1 MEHRT
6 REHLAIALVATTLLS
21 GCSWT
26 GEISRDF
33 YVPDTRPANEKQN
46 VVLGLMAQKTPKQV
60 RYGQSVDYRLSI
72 KNYIYALQ
80 SELQQHFKEVRL
92 IKNAKEC
99 PQCNMF
105 AASLA
110 GVSIN
115 QNEESYKAYL
125 QCDFYLP
132 NGRMLTR
139 VGSVSEGDASPSAGL
154 SRKTTINGMM
164 LGAMAASTISDY
176 GEMITEVSENAI
188 SEVVSD
194 VGAKIRVDP
203 FLRASPTVAV
213 ASSGS
218 MVAKSSGIE
227 PVQKS
232 RLAHSK
238 YQKYINAT
246 LVIMTPSAF
255 GSAFAIDKKGTLI
268 TNAHV
273 VGDWGVV
280 KVKYADGAVVT
291 GLVQKVDK
299 KRDLAVVKINKETLE
314 YLKLGEEKDFA
325 IGDRVIAIGAPIDL
339 GLQNTITVG
348 VISQSRAFER
358 ARYIQTDANINSGN
372 SGGALIS
379 ERTGTVVGVN
389 TWGITEKS
397 DGSRVTGL
405 NFAVSVDEVRDFLAG
420 K

>member
-1 MEHRT
+1 MKY
-6 REHLAIALVATTLLS
+6 LAIALAAAALLS

-46 VVLGLMAQKTPKQV
+46 AVVGLMAQKAPKQV

-99 PQCNMF
+99 PQCNLF

-139 VGSVSEGDASPSAGL
+139 VGSVSEGDASPSASL

-164 LGAMAASTISDY
+164 LGAIAASTISDY

-203 FLRASPTVAV
+203 FLRATPVIVAGGPSDSMTVSAR
-213 ASSGS
+213 S
-218 MVAKSSGIE
+218 K
-227 PVQKS
+227 PVQQS

-246 LVIMTPSAF
+246 LVIVTPGGH
-255 GSAFAIDKKGTLI
+255 GSAFAINQNGTLL

-273 VGDWGVV
+273 VDDWGIV
-280 KVKYADGAVVT
+280 KVLYADGTAVDGIV
-291 GLVQKVDK
+291 KRVDK
-299 KRDLAVVKINKETLE
+299 NRDLAIVKINKPTLE
-314 YLKLGEEKDFA
+314 YLKLGSERDFA
-325 IGDRVIAIGAPIDL
+325 IGDKVIAVGAPKEF
-339 GLQNTITVG
+339 QNTVTAGIV
-348 VISQSRAFER
+348 SQSRIHNQT
-358 ARYIQTDANINSGN
+358 RYIQTDADINPGN
-372 SGGALIS
+372 SGGALIC

-389 TWGITEKS
+389 TWGRRGT
-397 DGSRVTGL
+397 TGL
-405 NFAVSVDEVRDFLAG
+405 NFAVAVDEVKDFLAG

>member
-1 MEHRT
+1 MKYF
-6 REHLAIALVATTLLS
+6 AIALAAVTLLS

-46 VVLGLMAQKTPKQV
+46 AVVGLMVQKAPKQV

-92 IKNAKEC
+92 IKNAKDC
-99 PQCNMF
+99 PQCNLF

-125 QCDFYLP
+125 QSDFYLP

-139 VGSVSEGDASPSAGL
+139 IGSVSEGDASPSASL
-154 SRKTTINGMM
+154 SRKTAINGMM

-194 VGAKIRVDP
+194 VGAKIRLDP
-203 FLRASPTVAV
+203 LLSSAPVAV
-213 ASSGS
+213 VATGS
-218 MVAKSSGIE
+218 EITPTKPAERVDMPK
-227 PVQKS
+227 QQS
-232 RLAHSK
+232 RLGHSR

-246 LVIMTPSAF
+246 LVVFTPNAQ
-255 GSAFAIDKKGTLI
+255 GSAFAISKNGELI

-280 KVKYADGAVVT
+280 KVMYADGAEVA
-291 GLVQKVDK
+291 GLVKKIDK
-299 KRDLAVVKINKETLE
+299 KRDLALIKIDKETLE
-314 YLKLGEEKDFA
+314 YLKLGSEKDFA
-325 IGDRVIAIGAPIDL
+325 VGDRVVAVGAPK
-339 GLQNTITVG
+339 GLQSTLTVG
-348 VISQSRAFER
+348 VISQSRVFPR
-358 ARYIQTDANINSGN
+358 ARCIQTDANINPGN

-389 TWGITEKS
+389 TWGITENA
-397 DGSRVTGL
+397 DGSRITGL

>member
-1 MEHRT
+1 MKY
-6 REHLAIALVATTLLS
+6 LAIALAAAALLS

-46 VVLGLMAQKTPKQV
+46 AVVGLMAQKAPKQV
-60 RYGQSVDYRLSI
+60 RYGLSVDYRLSI

-99 PQCNMF
+99 PQCNLF

-139 VGSVSEGDASPSAGL
+139 VGSVSEGDASPSASL

-164 LGAMAASTISDY
+164 LGAIAASTISDY

-203 FLRASPTVAV
+203 FLRATPVIVAGVPSDSMTVSAR
-213 ASSGS
+213 S
-218 MVAKSSGIE
+218 K
-227 PVQKS
+227 PVQQS

-246 LVIMTPSAF
+246 LVIVTPGGH
-255 GSAFAIDKKGTLI
+255 GSAFAINQNGTLL

-273 VGDWGVV
+273 VDDWGIV
-280 KVKYADGAVVT
+280 KVLYADGTAVDGIV
-291 GLVQKVDK
+291 KRVDK
-299 KRDLAVVKINKETLE
+299 NRDLAIVKINKPTLE
-314 YLKLGEEKDFA
+314 YLKLGSERDFA
-325 IGDRVIAIGAPIDL
+325 IGDKVIAVGAPKEF
-339 GLQNTITVG
+339 QNTVTAGIV
-348 VISQSRAFER
+348 SQSRIHNQT
-358 ARYIQTDANINSGN
+358 RYIQTDADINPGN
-372 SGGALIS
+372 SGGALIC

-389 TWGITEKS
+389 TWGRRGT
-397 DGSRVTGL
+397 TGL
-405 NFAVSVDEVRDFLAG
+405 NFAVAVDEVKDFLAG

>member
-1 MEHRT
+1 MKY
-6 REHLAIALVATTLLS
+6 LAIALAAAALLS

-46 VVLGLMAQKTPKQV
+46 AVVGLMAQKAPKQV

-99 PQCNMF
+99 PQCNLF

-139 VGSVSEGDASPSAGL
+139 VGSVSEGDASPSASL

-164 LGAMAASTISDY
+164 LGAIAASTISDY

-203 FLRASPTVAV
+203 FLRATPVIVAGAPSDSMTVSAR
-213 ASSGS
+213 S
-218 MVAKSSGIE
+218 K
-227 PVQKS
+227 PVQQS

-246 LVIMTPSAF
+246 LVIVTPGGH
-255 GSAFAIDKKGTLI
+255 GSAFAINQNGTLL

-273 VGDWGVV
+273 VDDWGIV
-280 KVKYADGAVVT
+280 KVLYADGTAVDGIV
-291 GLVQKVDK
+291 KRVDK
-299 KRDLAVVKINKETLE
+299 NRDLAIVKINKPTLE
-314 YLKLGEEKDFA
+314 YLKLGSERDFA
-325 IGDRVIAIGAPIDL
+325 IGDKVIAVGAPKEF
-339 GLQNTITVG
+339 QNTVTAGIV
-348 VISQSRAFER
+348 SQSRIHNQT
-358 ARYIQTDANINSGN
+358 RYIQTDADINPGN
-372 SGGALIS
+372 SGGALIC

-389 TWGITEKS
+389 TWGRRGT
-397 DGSRVTGL
+397 TGL
-405 NFAVSVDEVRDFLAG
+405 NFAVAVDEVKDFLAG

>member
-1 MEHRT
+1 MKY
-6 REHLAIALVATTLLS
+6 LAIALAAAALLS

-46 VVLGLMAQKTPKQV
+46 AVVGLMAQKAPKQV

-99 PQCNMF
+99 PQCNLF

-139 VGSVSEGDASPSAGL
+139 VGSVSEGDASPSASL
-154 SRKTTINGMM
+154 SRKTTINGLM
-164 LGAMAASTISDY
+164 LGAIAASTISDY

-203 FLRASPTVAV
+203 FLRATPVIVAGVPSDSMTVSAR
-213 ASSGS
+213 S
-218 MVAKSSGIE
+218 K
-227 PVQKS
+227 PVQQS

-246 LVIMTPSAF
+246 LVIVTPGGH
-255 GSAFAIDKKGTLI
+255 GSAFAINQNGTLL

-273 VGDWGVV
+273 VDDWGIV
-280 KVKYADGAVVT
+280 KVLYADGTAVDGIV
-291 GLVQKVDK
+291 KRVDK
-299 KRDLAVVKINKETLE
+299 NRDLAIVKINKPTLE
-314 YLKLGEEKDFA
+314 YLKLGSERDFA
-325 IGDRVIAIGAPIDL
+325 IGDKVIAVGAPKEF
-339 GLQNTITVG
+339 QNTVTAGI
-348 VISQSRAFER
+348 ISQSRIHNQT
-358 ARYIQTDANINSGN
+358 RYIQTDADINPGN
-372 SGGALIS
+372 SGGALIC

-389 TWGITEKS
+389 TWGRRGT
-397 DGSRVTGL
+397 TGL
-405 NFAVSVDEVRDFLAG
+405 NFAVAVDEAKDFLEG

>member
-1 MEHRT
+1 MKY
-6 REHLAIALVATTLLS
+6 LAIALAAAALLS

-46 VVLGLMAQKTPKQV
+46 AVVGLMAQKAPKQV

-99 PQCNMF
+99 PQCNLF

-139 VGSVSEGDASPSAGL
+139 VGSVSEGDASPSASL

-164 LGAMAASTISDY
+164 LGAIAASTISDY

-203 FLRASPTVAV
+203 FLRATPVIVAGVPSDSMTVSAR
-213 ASSGS
+213 S
-218 MVAKSSGIE
+218 KT
-227 PVQKS
+227 VQQS

-246 LVIMTPSAF
+246 LVIVTPGGH
-255 GSAFAIDKKGTLI
+255 GSAFAINQNGTLL

-273 VGDWGVV
+273 VDDWGIV
-280 KVKYADGAVVT
+280 KVLYADGTAVDGIV
-291 GLVQKVDK
+291 KRVDK
-299 KRDLAVVKINKETLE
+299 NRDLAIVKINKPTLE
-314 YLKLGEEKDFA
+314 YLKLGSERDFA
-325 IGDRVIAIGAPIDL
+325 IGDKVIAVGAPKEF
-339 GLQNTITVG
+339 QNTVTAGIV
-348 VISQSRAFER
+348 SQSRIHNQT
-358 ARYIQTDANINSGN
+358 RYIQTDADINPGN
-372 SGGALIS
+372 SGGALIC

-389 TWGITEKS
+389 TWGRRGT
-397 DGSRVTGL
+397 TGL
-405 NFAVSVDEVRDFLAG
+405 NFAVAVDEVKDFLAG

>member
-1 MEHRT
+1 MKY
-6 REHLAIALVATTLLS
+6 LAIALAAAALLS

-46 VVLGLMAQKTPKQV
+46 AVVGLMAQKAPKQV

-99 PQCNMF
+99 PQCNLF

-139 VGSVSEGDASPSAGL
+139 VGSVSEGDASPSASL

-164 LGAMAASTISDY
+164 LGAIAASTISDY

-203 FLRASPTVAV
+203 FLRATPVIVAGVPSDSMTVSAR
-213 ASSGS
+213 S
-218 MVAKSSGIE
+218 K
-227 PVQKS
+227 PVQQS

-246 LVIMTPSAF
+246 LVIVTPGGH
-255 GSAFAIDKKGTLI
+255 GSAFAINQNGTLL

-273 VGDWGVV
+273 VDDWGIV
-280 KVKYADGAVVT
+280 KVLYADGTAVDGIV
-291 GLVQKVDK
+291 KRVDK
-299 KRDLAVVKINKETLE
+299 NRDLASVKINKPTLE
-314 YLKLGEEKDFA
+314 YLKLGSERDFA
-325 IGDRVIAIGAPIDL
+325 IGDKVIAVGAPKEF
-339 GLQNTITVG
+339 QNTVTAGIV
-348 VISQSRAFER
+348 SQSRIHNQT
-358 ARYIQTDANINSGN
+358 RYIQTDADINPGN
-372 SGGALIS
+372 SGGALIC

-389 TWGITEKS
+389 TWGRRGT
-397 DGSRVTGL
+397 TGL
-405 NFAVSVDEVRDFLAG
+405 NFAVAVDEVKDFLAG

>member
-1 MEHRT
+1 MKY
-6 REHLAIALVATTLLS
+6 LAIALAAAALLS

-46 VVLGLMAQKTPKQV
+46 AVVGLMAQKAPKQV

-99 PQCNMF
+99 PQCNLF

-139 VGSVSEGDASPSAGL
+139 VGSVSEGDASPSASL

-164 LGAMAASTISDY
+164 LGAIAASTISDY

-203 FLRASPTVAV
+203 FLRATPVIVAGVPSDSMTVSAR
-213 ASSGS
+213 S
-218 MVAKSSGIE
+218 K
-227 PVQKS
+227 PVQQS

-246 LVIMTPSAF
+246 LVIVTPGGH
-255 GSAFAIDKKGTLI
+255 GSAFAINQNGTLL

-273 VGDWGVV
+273 VDDWGIV
-280 KVKYADGAVVT
+280 KVLYADGTAVDGIV
-291 GLVQKVDK
+291 KRVDK
-299 KRDLAVVKINKETLE
+299 NRDLAIVKINKPTLE
-314 YLKLGEEKDFA
+314 YLKLGSERDFA
-325 IGDRVIAIGAPIDL
+325 IGDKVIAVGAPKEF
-339 GLQNTITVG
+339 QNTVTAGIV
-348 VISQSRAFER
+348 SQSRIHNQT
-358 ARYIQTDANINSGN
+358 RYIQTDADINPGN
-372 SGGALIS
+372 SGGALIC

-389 TWGITEKS
+389 TWGRRGT
-397 DGSRVTGL
+397 TGL
-405 NFAVSVDEVRDFLAG
+405 NFAVAVDEVKDFLAG

>member
-1 MEHRT
+1 MKY
-6 REHLAIALVATTLLS
+6 LAIALAAAALLS

-46 VVLGLMAQKTPKQV
+46 AVVGLMAQKAPKQV

-99 PQCNMF
+99 PQCNLF

-139 VGSVSEGDASPSAGL
+139 VGSVSEGDASPSASL

-164 LGAMAASTISDY
+164 LGAIAASTISDY

-203 FLRASPTVAV
+203 FLSATPVIVAGVPSDSMTVSAR
-213 ASSGS
+213 S
-218 MVAKSSGIE
+218 K
-227 PVQKS
+227 PVQQS

-246 LVIMTPSAF
+246 LVIVTPGGH
-255 GSAFAIDKKGTLI
+255 GSAFAINQNGTLL

-273 VGDWGVV
+273 VDDWGIV
-280 KVKYADGAVVT
+280 KVLYADGTAVDGIV
-291 GLVQKVDK
+291 KRVDK
-299 KRDLAVVKINKETLE
+299 NRDLAIVKINKPTLE
-314 YLKLGEEKDFA
+314 YLKLGSERDFA
-325 IGDRVIAIGAPIDL
+325 IGDKVIAVGAPKEF
-339 GLQNTITVG
+339 QNTVTAGIV
-348 VISQSRAFER
+348 SQSRIHNQT
-358 ARYIQTDANINSGN
+358 RYIQTDADINPGN
-372 SGGALIS
+372 SGGALIC

-389 TWGITEKS
+389 TWGRRGT
-397 DGSRVTGL
+397 TGL
-405 NFAVSVDEVRDFLAG
+405 NFAVAVDEVKDFLAG

>member
-1 MEHRT
+1 MKY
-6 REHLAIALVATTLLS
+6 LAIALAAAALLS

-46 VVLGLMAQKTPKQV
+46 AVVGLMAQKVPKQV

-99 PQCNMF
+99 PQCNLF

-139 VGSVSEGDASPSAGL
+139 VGSVSEGDASPSASL

-164 LGAMAASTISDY
+164 LGAIAASTISDY

-203 FLRASPTVAV
+203 FLRATPVIVAGVPSDSMTVSAR
-213 ASSGS
+213 S
-218 MVAKSSGIE
+218 K
-227 PVQKS
+227 PVQQS

-246 LVIMTPSAF
+246 LVIVTPGGH
-255 GSAFAIDKKGTLI
+255 GSAFAINQNGTLL

-273 VGDWGVV
+273 VDDWGIV
-280 KVKYADGAVVT
+280 KVLYADGTAVDGIV
-291 GLVQKVDK
+291 KRVDK
-299 KRDLAVVKINKETLE
+299 NRDLAIVKINKPTLE
-314 YLKLGEEKDFA
+314 YLKLGSERDFA
-325 IGDRVIAIGAPIDL
+325 IGDKVIAVGAPKEF
-339 GLQNTITVG
+339 QNTVTAGIV
-348 VISQSRAFER
+348 SQSRIHNQT
-358 ARYIQTDANINSGN
+358 RYIQTDADINPGN
-372 SGGALIS
+372 SGGALIC

-389 TWGITEKS
+389 TWGRRGT
-397 DGSRVTGL
+397 TGL
-405 NFAVSVDEVRDFLAG
+405 NFAVAVDEVKDFLAG

>member
-1 MEHRT
+1 MKY
-6 REHLAIALVATTLLS
+6 LAIALAAAALLS

-46 VVLGLMAQKTPKQV
+46 AVVGLMAQKAPKQV

-99 PQCNMF
+99 PQCNLF

-139 VGSVSEGDASPSAGL
+139 VGSVSEGDASPSASL
-154 SRKTTINGMM
+154 SRKTTINGIM
-164 LGAMAASTISDY
+164 LGAIAASTISDY

-203 FLRASPTVAV
+203 FLRATPVIVAGVPSDSMTVSAR
-213 ASSGS
+213 S
-218 MVAKSSGIE
+218 K
-227 PVQKS
+227 PVQQS

-246 LVIMTPSAF
+246 LVIVTPGGH
-255 GSAFAIDKKGTLI
+255 GSAFAINQNGTLL

-273 VGDWGVV
+273 VDDWGIV
-280 KVKYADGAVVT
+280 KVLYADGTAVDGIV
-291 GLVQKVDK
+291 KRVDK
-299 KRDLAVVKINKETLE
+299 NRDLAIVKINKPTLE
-314 YLKLGEEKDFA
+314 YLKLGSERDFA
-325 IGDRVIAIGAPIDL
+325 IGDKVIAVGAPKEF
-339 GLQNTITVG
+339 QNTVTAGIV
-348 VISQSRAFER
+348 SQSRIHNQT
-358 ARYIQTDANINSGN
+358 RYIQTDADINPGN
-372 SGGALIS
+372 SGGALIC

-389 TWGITEKS
+389 TWGRRGT
-397 DGSRVTGL
+397 TGL
-405 NFAVSVDEVRDFLAG
+405 NFAVAVDEVKDFLAG

>member
-1 MEHRT
+1 MKY
-6 REHLAIALVATTLLS
+6 LAIALAAAALLS

-46 VVLGLMAQKTPKQV
+46 AVVGLMAQKAPKQV

-99 PQCNMF
+99 PQCNLF

-139 VGSVSEGDASPSAGL
+139 VGSVSEGDASPSASL

-164 LGAMAASTISDY
+164 LGAIAASTISDY

-188 SEVVSD
+188 SELVSD

-203 FLRASPTVAV
+203 FLRATPVIVAGVPSDSMTVSAR
-213 ASSGS
+213 S
-218 MVAKSSGIE
+218 K
-227 PVQKS
+227 PVQQS

-246 LVIMTPSAF
+246 LVIVTPGGH
-255 GSAFAIDKKGTLI
+255 GSAFAINQNGTLL

-273 VGDWGVV
+273 VDDWGIV
-280 KVKYADGAVVT
+280 KVLYADGTAVDGIV
-291 GLVQKVDK
+291 KRVDK
-299 KRDLAVVKINKETLE
+299 NRDLAIVKINKPTLE
-314 YLKLGEEKDFA
+314 YLKLGSERDFA
-325 IGDRVIAIGAPIDL
+325 IGDKVIAVGAPKEF
-339 GLQNTITVG
+339 QNTVTAGIV
-348 VISQSRAFER
+348 SQSRIHNQT
-358 ARYIQTDANINSGN
+358 RYIQTDADINPGN
-372 SGGALIS
+372 SGGALIC

-389 TWGITEKS
+389 TWGRRGT
-397 DGSRVTGL
+397 TGL
-405 NFAVSVDEVRDFLAG
+405 NFAVAVDEVKDFLAG

>member
-1 MEHRT
+1 MKY
-6 REHLAIALVATTLLS
+6 LAIALATAALLS

-46 VVLGLMAQKTPKQV
+46 AVVGLMAQKAPKQV

-99 PQCNMF
+99 PQCNLF

-139 VGSVSEGDASPSAGL
+139 VGSVSEGDASPSASL

-164 LGAMAASTISDY
+164 LGAIAASTISDY

-203 FLRASPTVAV
+203 FLRATPVIVAGVPSDSMTVSAR
-213 ASSGS
+213 S
-218 MVAKSSGIE
+218 K
-227 PVQKS
+227 PVQQS

-246 LVIMTPSAF
+246 LVIVTPGGH
-255 GSAFAIDKKGTLI
+255 GSAFAINQNGTLL

-273 VGDWGVV
+273 VDDWGIV
-280 KVKYADGAVVT
+280 KVLYADGTAVDGIV
-291 GLVQKVDK
+291 KRVDK
-299 KRDLAVVKINKETLE
+299 NRDLAIVKINKPTLE
-314 YLKLGEEKDFA
+314 YLKLGSERDFA
-325 IGDRVIAIGAPIDL
+325 IGDKVIAVGAPKEF
-339 GLQNTITVG
+339 QNTVTAGIV
-348 VISQSRAFER
+348 SQSRIHNQT
-358 ARYIQTDANINSGN
+358 RYIQTDADINPGN
-372 SGGALIS
+372 SGGALIC

-389 TWGITEKS
+389 TWGRRGT
-397 DGSRVTGL
+397 TGL
-405 NFAVSVDEVRDFLAG
+405 NFAVAVDEVKDFLAG

>member
-1 MEHRT
+1 MKY
-6 REHLAIALVATTLLS
+6 LAIALAAAALLS

-46 VVLGLMAQKTPKQV
+46 AVVGLMAQKAPKQV

-99 PQCNMF
+99 PQCNLF

-139 VGSVSEGDASPSAGL
+139 VGSVSEGDASPSASL

-164 LGAMAASTISDY
+164 LGAIAASTISDY

-194 VGAKIRVDP
+194 VGAKIRADP
-203 FLRASPTVAV
+203 FLRATPVIVAGVPSDSMTVSAR
-213 ASSGS
+213 S
-218 MVAKSSGIE
+218 K
-227 PVQKS
+227 PVQQS

-246 LVIMTPSAF
+246 LVIVTPGGH
-255 GSAFAIDKKGTLI
+255 GSAFAINQNGTLL

-273 VGDWGVV
+273 VDDWGIV
-280 KVKYADGAVVT
+280 KVLYADGTAVDGIV
-291 GLVQKVDK
+291 KRVDK
-299 KRDLAVVKINKETLE
+299 NRDLAIVKINKPTLE
-314 YLKLGEEKDFA
+314 YLKLGSERDFA
-325 IGDRVIAIGAPIDL
+325 IGDKVIAVGAPKEF
-339 GLQNTITVG
+339 QNTVTAGIV
-348 VISQSRAFER
+348 SQSRIHNQT
-358 ARYIQTDANINSGN
+358 RYIQTDADINPGN
-372 SGGALIS
+372 SGGALIC

-389 TWGITEKS
+389 TWGRRGT
-397 DGSRVTGL
+397 TGL
-405 NFAVSVDEVRDFLAG
+405 NFAVAVDEVKDFLAG

>member
-1 MEHRT
+1 MKY
-6 REHLAIALVATTLLS
+6 LAIALAAAALLS

-46 VVLGLMAQKTPKQV
+46 AVVGLMAQKAPKQV

-99 PQCNMF
+99 PQCNLF

-139 VGSVSEGDASPSAGL
+139 VGSVSEGDASPSASL

-164 LGAMAASTISDY
+164 LGAIAASTISDY

-203 FLRASPTVAV
+203 FLRATPVIVAGVPSDSMTVSAQ
-213 ASSGS
+213 S
-218 MVAKSSGIE
+218 K
-227 PVQKS
+227 PVQQS

-246 LVIMTPSAF
+246 LVIVTPGGH
-255 GSAFAIDKKGTLI
+255 GSAFAINQNGTLL

-273 VGDWGVV
+273 VDDWGIV
-280 KVKYADGAVVT
+280 KVLYADGTAVDGIV
-291 GLVQKVDK
+291 KRVDK
-299 KRDLAVVKINKETLE
+299 NRDLAIVKINKPTLE
-314 YLKLGEEKDFA
+314 YLKLGSERDFA
-325 IGDRVIAIGAPIDL
+325 IGDKVIAVGAPKEF
-339 GLQNTITVG
+339 QNTVTAGIV
-348 VISQSRAFER
+348 SQSRIHNQT
-358 ARYIQTDANINSGN
+358 RYIQTDADINPGN
-372 SGGALIS
+372 SGGALIC

-389 TWGITEKS
+389 TWGRRGT
-397 DGSRVTGL
+397 TGL
-405 NFAVSVDEVRDFLAG
+405 NFAVAVDEVKDFLAG

>member
-1 MEHRT
+1 MKY
-6 REHLAIALVATTLLS
+6 LAIALAAAALLS

-46 VVLGLMAQKTPKQV
+46 AVVGLMAQKALKQV

-99 PQCNMF
+99 PQCNLF

-139 VGSVSEGDASPSAGL
+139 VGSVSEGDASPSASL

-164 LGAMAASTISDY
+164 LGAIAASTISDY

-194 VGAKIRVDP
+194 VGTKIRVDP
-203 FLRASPTVAV
+203 FLRATPVIVAGVPSDSMTVSAR
-213 ASSGS
+213 S
-218 MVAKSSGIE
+218 K
-227 PVQKS
+227 PVQQS

-246 LVIMTPSAF
+246 LVIVTPGGH
-255 GSAFAIDKKGTLI
+255 GSAFAINQNGTLL

-273 VGDWGVV
+273 VDDWGIV
-280 KVKYADGAVVT
+280 KVLYADGTAVDGIV
-291 GLVQKVDK
+291 KRVDK
-299 KRDLAVVKINKETLE
+299 NRDLAIVKINKPTLE
-314 YLKLGEEKDFA
+314 YLKLGSERDFA
-325 IGDRVIAIGAPIDL
+325 IGDKVIAVGAPKEF
-339 GLQNTITVG
+339 QNTVTAGIV
-348 VISQSRAFER
+348 SQSRIHNQT
-358 ARYIQTDANINSGN
+358 RYIQTDADINPGN
-372 SGGALIS
+372 SGGALIC

-389 TWGITEKS
+389 TWGRRGT
-397 DGSRVTGL
+397 TGL
-405 NFAVSVDEVRDFLAG
+405 NFAVAVDEVKDFLAG

>member
-1 MEHRT
+1 MKY
-6 REHLAIALVATTLLS
+6 LAIALAAAALLS

-46 VVLGLMAQKTPKQV
+46 AVVGLMAQKAPKQV

-99 PQCNMF
+99 PQCNLF

-139 VGSVSEGDASPSAGL
+139 VGSVSEGDASPSASL

-164 LGAMAASTISDY
+164 LGAIAASTISDY

-203 FLRASPTVAV
+203 FLRATPVIVAGVPSDSMTVSAR
-213 ASSGS
+213 S
-218 MVAKSSGIE
+218 K
-227 PVQKS
+227 PVQQS

-246 LVIMTPSAF
+246 LVIVTPGGH
-255 GSAFAIDKKGTLI
+255 GSAFAINQNGTLL

-273 VGDWGVV
+273 VDDWGIV
-280 KVKYADGAVVT
+280 KVLYADGAAVDGIV
-291 GLVQKVDK
+291 KRVDK
-299 KRDLAVVKINKETLE
+299 NRDLAIVKINKPTLE
-314 YLKLGEEKDFA
+314 YLKLGSERDFA
-325 IGDRVIAIGAPIDL
+325 IGDKVIAVGAPKEF
-339 GLQNTITVG
+339 QNTVTAGIV
-348 VISQSRAFER
+348 SQSRIHNQT
-358 ARYIQTDANINSGN
+358 RYIQTDADINPGN
-372 SGGALIS
+372 SGGALIC

-389 TWGITEKS
+389 TWGRRGT
-397 DGSRVTGL
+397 TGL
-405 NFAVSVDEVRDFLAG
+405 NFAVAVDEVKDFLAG

>member
-1 MEHRT
+1 MKY
-6 REHLAIALVATTLLS
+6 LAIALAAAALLS

-46 VVLGLMAQKTPKQV
+46 AVVGLMAQKAPKQV

-99 PQCNMF
+99 PQCNLF

-139 VGSVSEGDASPSAGL
+139 VGSVSEGDASPSASL

-164 LGAMAASTISDY
+164 LGAIAASTISDY

-203 FLRASPTVAV
+203 FLRATPVIVAGVPSDSMTV
-213 ASSGS
+213 SERS
-218 MVAKSSGIE
+218 K
-227 PVQKS
+227 PVQQS

-246 LVIMTPSAF
+246 LVIVTPGGH
-255 GSAFAIDKKGTLI
+255 GSAFAINQNGTLL

-273 VGDWGVV
+273 VDDWGIV
-280 KVKYADGAVVT
+280 KVLYADGTAVDGIV
-291 GLVQKVDK
+291 KRVDK
-299 KRDLAVVKINKETLE
+299 NRDLAIVKINKPTLE
-314 YLKLGEEKDFA
+314 YLKLGSERDFA
-325 IGDRVIAIGAPIDL
+325 IGDKVIAVGAPKEF
-339 GLQNTITVG
+339 QNTVTAGIV
-348 VISQSRAFER
+348 SQSRIHNQT
-358 ARYIQTDANINSGN
+358 RYIQTDADINPGN
-372 SGGALIS
+372 SGGALIC

-389 TWGITEKS
+389 TWGRRGT
-397 DGSRVTGL
+397 TGL
-405 NFAVSVDEVRDFLAG
+405 NFAVAVDEVKDFLAG

>member
-1 MEHRT
+1 MKY
-6 REHLAIALVATTLLS
+6 LAIALAAATLLS

-46 VVLGLMAQKTPKQV
+46 AVVGLMAQKAPKQV

-99 PQCNMF
+99 PQCNLF

-139 VGSVSEGDASPSAGL
+139 VGSVSEGDASPSASL

-176 GEMITEVSENAI
+176 GKMITEVSENAI

-194 VGAKIRVDP
+194 VGAKIRADP
-203 FLRASPTVAV
+203 FLRATPVVVAGVPGDSVTVSAR
-213 ASSGS
+213 SN
-218 MVAKSSGIE
+218 
-227 PVQKS
+227 PVQQS

-246 LVIMTPSAF
+246 LVVVTPGSL
-255 GSAFAIDKKGTLI
+255 GSAFAIDRNGTLV

-280 KVKYADGAVVT
+280 KVLYADKTTVDGVVRR
-291 GLVQKVDK
+291 VDK
-299 KRDLAVVKINKETLE
+299 DKDLAVVKINKPTLE
-314 YLKLGEEKDFA
+314 YLKLGAEKDFA
-325 IGDRVIAIGAPIDL
+325 IGDRVIAVGAPM
-339 GLQNTITVG
+339 GFQNTVTAGI
-348 VISQSRAFER
+348 ISQSRVVEQTRF
-358 ARYIQTDANINSGN
+358 IQTDADINSGN
-372 SGGALIS
+372 SGGALIC

-389 TWGITEKS
+389 TMS
-397 DGSRVTGL
+397 RRGSTGL
-405 NFAVSVDEVRDFLAG
+405 NFAVAVDEIKDFLAG

>member
-1 MEHRT
+1 MKY
-6 REHLAIALVATTLLS
+6 LAIALAAAALLS

-46 VVLGLMAQKTPKQV
+46 AVVGLMAQKAPKQV

-99 PQCNMF
+99 PQCNLF

-139 VGSVSEGDASPSAGL
+139 VGSVSEGDASPSASL

-164 LGAMAASTISDY
+164 LGAIAASTISDY

-203 FLRASPTVAV
+203 FLRATPVIVAGVPSDSMTVSAR
-213 ASSGS
+213 S
-218 MVAKSSGIE
+218 K
-227 PVQKS
+227 PVQQS

-246 LVIMTPSAF
+246 LVIVTPGGH
-255 GSAFAIDKKGTLI
+255 GSAFAINQNGTLL

-273 VGDWGVV
+273 VDDWGIV
-280 KVKYADGAVVT
+280 KVLYADGTAVDGIV
-291 GLVQKVDK
+291 KRVDK
-299 KRDLAVVKINKETLE
+299 NRDLAIVKINKPTLE
-314 YLKLGEEKDFA
+314 YLKLGSERDFA
-325 IGDRVIAIGAPIDL
+325 IGDKVIAVGAPKEF
-339 GLQNTITVG
+339 QNTVTAGIV
-348 VISQSRAFER
+348 SQSRIHNQT
-358 ARYIQTDANINSGN
+358 RYIQTDADINPGN
-372 SGGALIS
+372 SGGALIC

-389 TWGITEKS
+389 TWGRRGT
-397 DGSRVTGL
+397 TGL
-405 NFAVSVDEVRDFLAG
+405 NFAVAVVEVKDFLAG

>member
-1 MEHRT
+1 MKY
-6 REHLAIALVATTLLS
+6 LAIALAAAALLS

-46 VVLGLMAQKTPKQV
+46 AVVGLMAQKVPKQV

-99 PQCNMF
+99 PQCNLF

-139 VGSVSEGDASPSAGL
+139 VGSVSEGDASPSASL

-164 LGAMAASTISDY
+164 LGAIAASTISDY

-203 FLRASPTVAV
+203 FLRATPVIVAGVPSDSMTVSAR
-213 ASSGS
+213 S
-218 MVAKSSGIE
+218 K
-227 PVQKS
+227 PVQQS

-246 LVIMTPSAF
+246 LVIVTPGGH
-255 GSAFAIDKKGTLI
+255 GSAFAINQNGTLL

-273 VGDWGVV
+273 VDDWGIV
-280 KVKYADGAVVT
+280 KVLYADGTAVDGIV
-291 GLVQKVDK
+291 KRVDK
-299 KRDLAVVKINKETLE
+299 NRDLAIVKINKPTLE
-314 YLKLGEEKDFA
+314 YLKLGSERDFA
-325 IGDRVIAIGAPIDL
+325 IGDKVIAVGAPKEF
-339 GLQNTITVG
+339 QNTVTAGIV
-348 VISQSRAFER
+348 SQSRIHNQT
-358 ARYIQTDANINSGN
+358 RYIQTDADINPGN
-372 SGGALIS
+372 SGGALIC

-389 TWGITEKS
+389 TWGRRGT
-397 DGSRVTGL
+397 TWL
-405 NFAVSVDEVRDFLAG
+405 NFAVAVDEVKDFLAG